1 MNFIKKIFENKADEL
16 VHKQFVRFGK
26 GNYECALLTIK
37 KSGRLYVKTSFEF
50 SNDIVYLIAQEAD
63 SDIEISGNIIAFH
76 EIKLDLE
83 NESAKRGKVYKAE
96 IKKQKI
102 KKEKLKE
109 IYENFKLDNLLLN
122 LEANNC
128 SLKCKSSLPRPGGKI
143 KDDFCS
149 ASFDNLSLLKEFVF
163 EADNFK
169 EVKIKHIFEI
179 TDMIVS
185 KDDEDDFARARIN
198 AKRKGKIIRIATI
211 DGKEIKKEHDLLV

>member
-1 MNFIKKIFENKADEL
+1 MNFIRKIFENKQDEL

-26 GNYECALLTIK
+26 GNYECALLTVK
-37 KSGRLYVKTSFEF
+37 KSGRFYLKTSFEF
-50 SNDIVYLIAQEAD
+50 SNDIVELIAQEAD
-63 SDIEISGNIIAFH
+63 SDIEISGDIIAFH

-83 NESAKRGKVYKAE
+83 SEITKRGKLYRVE

-102 KKEKLKE
+102 KREKLKE
-109 IYENFKLDNLLLN
+109 ICENFKFDYLSLN

-128 SLKCKSSLPRPGGKI
+128 SLKCKGSLPKPGGKI

-149 ASFDNLSLLKEFVF
+149 ASFDNLNLLKEFVF

-179 TDMIVS
+179 NDLVVS
-185 KDDEDDFARARIN
+185 KDDENDFARARIN
-198 AKRKGKIIRIATI
+198 AKRKGKIIRIAI
-211 DGKEIKKEHDLLV
+211 VDGKEIKKEHDLLV